1 MDRIS
6 VILVHSG
13 AVRFREQVYA
23 ASRRGLLRKLVLV
36 DELEQYELVDSDKKR
51 SINLFEYLSQQQI
64 SDLHLLAVRFG
75 SSQVRIDAKTEYQL
89 AETLRT
95 RLQLV
100 QSTFT
105 AGTLSLM
112 SEGDP
117 LDIGHFQATWKY
129 NLLIS
134 PEDWAGQ
141 PGFLAAN
148 LKDSDYEDLAFAS
161 ASVVTSSWNW
171 IDGSVHEN
179 FVSKVVVTDSVVRM
193 ARIVLRI
200 IDAGDLAV
208 RITSAALDQSG
219 MWPVPQGCMFHPD
232 PRAFVAEK
240 TDEIVSS
247 TSINF
252 LFKTLEGAPDLGGGK
267 PIGLRE
273 VIKLFFKMLG
283 SAIIGQALKI
293 VNDTKMKAKHF
304 VEDLAQDL
312 TFGHDSEVLVRLGG
326 KPRPEDGLVSTGAK
340 LGIVSSL
347 PKLRPLSPQ
356 PTPETWSSFVAQVLG
371 TFDGGEESIVTSNS
385 KGETKLVLSD
395 RTFVA
400 YNPHEED
407 SELTLTIEEIES
419 LGMHSDTNLSIRY
432 ADPMTLGDLEAILK
446 SAEDSQSNKST
457 SDGSKPGLKESR
469 ARVRKKIEYFKSK
482 REHTLVWRIGKRLHD
497 EVNFALGA
505 WLDSEKLLVGLG
517 DVINE
522 EVAALEKSAKKI
534 KKRQIITAL
543 ILFVLAALVAVLFI
557 LATVLLAVIAFGF
570 LVTYL
575 ISSVVSFI
583 KLAREQVRHE
593 NRIKAAMSL
602 PEYLMRTRVHCHQE
616 YVRLTSM
623 YEQYLDW
630 AEVVGSVI
638 YQPFGGNQISDV
650 AEPYETI
657 SDVTCFVVGTP
668 DMNNEAI
675 VGEKQKLRRN
685 LVKRGWLTSLVL
697 QMEQSWKPRYARI
710 SGQQVDEVQRPEADA
725 AIQMYSQ
732 YVISDDDS
740 DGITTPRQHFKR
752 EVMSGLLSA
761 QLRLAVEESM
771 RQVLRAGD
779 PTRLLGNVGCK
790 IEGLNNSSPTD
801 FLLPPIL
808 MSPLPGFDAFIRR
821 DVVGSDGL
829 VQAVSYGLAALT
841 NFEEPVDDV
850 SRTRIAVAPV
860 DERFV
865 LAGFRLDLSREMNPG
880 DVLLVKQATR
890 KPKSDEDEE
899 KVVVP
904 HIETDF

>member
-6 VILVHSG
+6 LMLVHSG
-13 AVRFREQVYA
+13 ATRFRDQVYS
-23 ASRRGLLRKLVLV
+23 ASRRGLLRKLVIV
-36 DELEQYELVDSDKKR
+36 DEQERFELVDTGVSKP
-51 SINLFEYLSQQQI
+51 IELFDYLSQQQI

-75 SSQVRIDAKTEYQL
+75 ASQVRISAQTEYQL

-95 RLQLV
+95 RLHSV

-161 ASVVTSSWNW
+161 ATVVTSSWNW
-171 IDGSVHEN
+171 IDGSVHDS
-179 FVSKVVVTDSVVRM
+179 FISKVVVTESVVRM

-219 MWPVPQGCMFHPD
+219 MWPVPHGCMFHPD
-232 PRAFVAEK
+232 ARAFVAEK

-247 TSINF
+247 SSVNF
-252 LFKTLEGAPDLGGGK
+252 LFRKMEKAPDIGGGK
-267 PIGLRE
+267 PIPLRTA
-273 VIKLFFKMLG
+273 IKLFFQMLG
-283 SAIIGQALKI
+283 AAIIGQALKV
-293 VNDTKMKAKHF
+293 VNDTKQKAKNF
-304 VEDLAQDL
+304 LEDLAQDV
-312 TFGHDSEVLVRLGG
+312 TFGEDSEVLVRIGG
-326 KPRPEDGLVSTGAK
+326 KPRPEDGLISTGQK
-340 LGIVSSL
+340 LGIISSL

-356 PTPETWSSFVAQVLG
+356 PSPETWSSFVAQVLG
-371 TFDGGEESIVTSNS
+371 AFDGGEESVIESNS
-385 KGETKLVLSD
+385 KGETKLVLAD

-400 YNPHEED
+400 YNPHELD
-407 SELTLTIEEIES
+407 SELNLTVEEIKS
-419 LGMHSDTNLSIRY
+419 LGMHSETNLSIRY
-432 ADPMTLGDLEAILK
+432 ADSMTLSDLETIVKTFDEGQNDKTASDQSK
-446 SAEDSQSNKST
+446 SDSEVLRMRIKQ
-457 SDGSKPGLKESR
+457 
-469 ARVRKKIEYFKSK
+469 KITDYKSK
-482 REHTLVWRIGKRLHD
+482 REHTLVWRIGKRLHE
-497 EVNFALGA
+497 EVNTALSA
-505 WLDSEKLLVGLG
+505 WLDSERLLLGL
-517 DVINE
+517 E
-522 EVAALEKSAKKI
+522 ESMTKEIEEFEKSAKKI
-534 KKRQIITAL
+534 KKRQIITAV
-543 ILFVLAALVAVLFI
+543 ILFLLIGAMSLLFI
-557 LATVLLAVIAFGF
+557 LATALLALIALGF
-570 LVTYL
+570 LVTFL
-575 ISSVVSFI
+575 VSSVASFI

-593 NRIKAAMSL
+593 NRIRAAMSL
-602 PEYLMRTRVHCHQE
+602 PEYLTQMRVHCHHE
-616 YVRLTSM
+616 YVRLTSL

-630 AEVVGSVI
+630 AEIVGSVI
-638 YQPFGGNQISDV
+638 YQPFGGNRISDS

-710 SGQQVDEVQRPEADA
+710 SGQQVDDVQRPGADA

-732 YVISDDDS
+732 YVISDDDT
-740 DGITTPRQHFKR
+740 DGITTPRQHFKK
-752 EVMSGLLSA
+752 EVMSGMLSA
-761 QLRLAVEESM
+761 QLRLAVEDRM

-779 PTRLLGNVGCK
+779 PTRLLGNVSCR
-790 IEGLNNSSPTD
+790 IEGLDNSTPTD
-801 FLLPPIL
+801 FLLPPML
-808 MSPLPGFDAFIRR
+808 MSPLPGFDSFIRR
-821 DVVGSDGL
+821 DVVKRDGS
-829 VQAVSYGLAALT
+829 VQEVSYGLAALT
-841 NFEEPVDDV
+841 SFEQPSDDPI
-850 SRTRIAVAPV
+850 RTRVQVAPV

-865 LAGFRLDLSREMNPG
+865 LAGFRLDLSREMNPK
-880 DVLLVKQATR
+880 DVLLVKTSEQPTLEEP
-890 KPKSDEDEE
+890 PKVE
-899 KVVVP
+899 P
-904 HIETDF
+904 PAGATDF

>member
-6 VILVHSG
+6 MMLVHSG
-13 AVRFREQVYA
+13 ATRFRDQVYA

-36 DELEQYELVDSDKKR
+36 DEQERFELVESGASKP
-51 SINLFEYLSQQQI
+51 IELFEYLSQQQI

-75 SSQVRIDAKTEYQL
+75 SSQVRIEAKIEYQL

-95 RLQLV
+95 RLQSV

-141 PGFLAAN
+141 PGFLPAN

-161 ASVVTSSWNW
+161 ATVVTSSWNW
-171 IDGSVHEN
+171 IEGSVHDS

-193 ARIVLRI
+193 ARIVLRV

-247 TSINF
+247 SSVNF
-252 LFKTLEGAPDLGGGK
+252 LFRAVEDEHDQEGGK
-267 PIGLRE
+267 PIGLLAA
-273 VIKLFFKMLG
+273 IKLFFKMLG
-283 SAIIGQALKI
+283 AAIIGQALKV
-293 VNDTKMKAKHF
+293 VNDTKQKARNF
-304 VEDLAQDL
+304 VEDLAQDIS
-312 TFGHDSEVLVRLGG
+312 FGKDSEVLVRIGG
-326 KPRPEDGLVSTGAK
+326 KPRPEDGLITTGAK

-356 PTPETWSSFVAQVLG
+356 PSPDTWSSFVAQVLG
-371 TFDGGEESIVTSNS
+371 SFDGGEESVIESNS
-385 KGETKLVLSD
+385 RGETKLVLSD

-400 YNPHEED
+400 YNPHESD
-407 SELTLTIEEIES
+407 SELTLTVGEIES
-419 LGMHSDTNLSIRY
+419 LGMNSETDLSIRY
-432 ADPMTLGDLEAILK
+432 ADSMTLTDLEAILK
-446 SAEDSQSNKST
+446 SVDEAQVGKIN
-457 SDGSKPGLKESR
+457 SDGSQAEFKAAR
-469 ARVRKKIEYFKSK
+469 ARIRQKIELYKSK
-482 REHTLVWRIGKRLHD
+482 REHTLVWRIGKRLHE
-497 EVNFALGA
+497 EVTTALTA
-505 WLDSEKLLVGLG
+505 WLDSEKLLVGLE
-517 DVINE
+517 DKINAQIDE
-522 EVAALEKSAKKI
+522 FEKSAKKI
-534 KKRQIITAL
+534 KKRQVITAV
-543 ILFVLAALVAVLFI
+543 ILFVLVALVAVLTI
-557 LATVLLAVIAFGF
+557 LATVLLALIAVAL
-570 LVTYL
+570 LVTFL
-575 ISSVVSFI
+575 FSSVVSFI
-583 KLAREQVRHE
+583 KLAREQVRNE

-602 PEYLMRTRVHCHQE
+602 PEYLTKTRVHCHHE
-616 YVRLTSM
+616 YVRLTSL

-638 YQPFGGNQISDV
+638 YQPFGENRISDA

-710 SGQQVDEVQRPEADA
+710 SGQQVDDVQRPGADA

-732 YVISDDDS
+732 YVLSDDDA

-752 EVMSGLLSA
+752 EVMGGMLSA
-761 QLRLAVEESM
+761 QLRLAVEDSM

-779 PTRLLGNVGCK
+779 PTRLLGNVTCR
-790 IEGLNNSSPTD
+790 IEGLNNSTPTE
-801 FLLPPIL
+801 FLLPPML
-808 MSPLPGFDAFIRR
+808 MTPLPGFDNFIRKN
-821 DVVGSDGL
+821 VVKQDGS
-829 VQAVSYGLAALT
+829 VQEISYGLAALT
-841 NFEEPVDDV
+841 SFEEPTDDSV
-850 SRTRIAVAPV
+850 RTRVAVAPV

-865 LAGFRLDLSREMNPG
+865 LAGFRLDLSREMNPE
-880 DVLLVKQATR
+880 DVLLVKNSDQAPLTD
-890 KPKSDEDEE
+890 PPVAPPPAND
-899 KVVVP
+899 
-904 HIETDF
+904 TDF